1 MKLKKLESE
10 TVRQRGAIGALAA
23 RAFAIVCALA
33 LAGIAGASSQH
44 DVAAP
49 QASAA
54 PPVGAAATPAAVPAM
69 TAAAA
74 PWVCLLKV
82 DGSINPAVAAFIEDG
97 IGYASSRHAGAL
109 VIELDTP
116 GGLLGSAQRIV
127 KDLLNA
133 PLPTI
138 VYVSPSG
145 ASAASAGTFI
155 TEAAAIAA
163 MAPGTTIGAAHP
175 VGEGGSEIKGVVGKK
190 IENYTASFAGSI
202 ARERGRNQQWIEQA
216 VRESVAISEAEALKR
231 NVIDIVAPDLR
242 SLLVQAS
249 GREVKVGGRTVKLE
263 LAGAVVRRIR
273 MTLGQ
278 ALLNVLA
285 DPNIVYLLMLA
296 GIVGIYFEF
305 GHPGFYLPGVV
316 GAICLLLAL
325 GSFEVLPINLTGF
338 LLLMLGIALLIA
350 EVFVTSYG
358 VLGIGG
364 VIAFVIGSLF
374 LIDSAQTNLEVN
386 RGMIAGAAVAMS
398 AIILGLGW
406 VVLRERRRRPTTGR
420 EGMVGEVGEVREAIA
435 PGAPGRVFVHGEHWR
450 AASSETLAIG
460 ARARVIAV
468 RGLEIEVRAESRN
481 GVFFQ
486 TDAERR
492 AAAPVKQ

>member
-1 MKLKKLESE
+1 MK
-10 TVRQRGAIGALAA
+10 RRGAIN
-23 RAFAIVCALA
+23 AFAVRVFATLWVLA
-33 LAGIAGASSQH
+33 LGGL
-44 DVAAP
+44 
-49 QASAA
+49 ASAA
-54 PPVGAAATPAAVPAM
+54 ADHNGAASSAAATPASLHATVGV
-69 TAAAA
+69 AAA
-74 PWVCLLKV
+74 PWVCLIRIE
-82 DGSINPAVAAFIEDG
+82 GSINPAVAAFIEDA
-97 IGYASSRHAGAL
+97 IAYANSHHAGAL

-133 PLPTI
+133 PIATI

-145 ASAASAGTFI
+145 ASAASAGTFV

-175 VGEGGSEIKGVVGKK
+175 VGEGGSEIKGVVGQK
-190 IENYTASFAGSI
+190 IENFTASFAGSI
-202 ARERGRNQQWIEQA
+202 ARERGRNEQWIEQA
-216 VRESVAISEAEALKR
+216 VRQSATISEAEALKR
-231 NVIDIVAPDLR
+231 HVIDIVAPDLR

-249 GREVKVGGRTVKLE
+249 GREVKVSGGHTVVKLE
-263 LAGAVVRRIR
+263 LSGAAIQRLR
-273 MTLGQ
+273 MTMEQ

-305 GHPGFYLPGVV
+305 GHPGFYLPGVA

-325 GSFEVLPINLTGF
+325 ASFELLPINLAGF
-338 LLLMLGIALLIA
+338 LLLMLGVGMLISEA
-350 EVFVTSYG
+350 FVTSYG

-386 RGMIAGAAVAMS
+386 RGMIAGAAIAMS

-406 VVLRERRRRPTTGR
+406 VILRERHRPATTGR

-450 AASSETLAIG
+450 AVSNQALGVGT
-460 ARARVIAV
+460 RVRVMAV
-468 RGLEIEVRAESRN
+468 RGLEIEVRGES
-481 GVFFQ
+481 
-486 TDAERR
+486 
-492 AAAPVKQ
+492 

>member
-1 MKLKKLESE
+1 VK
-10 TVRQRGAIGALAA
+10 RRGAIN
-23 RAFAIVCALA
+23 AFAVRVFATLWVLA
-33 LAGIAGASSQH
+33 LGGL
-44 DVAAP
+44 
-49 QASAA
+49 ASAA
-54 PPVGAAATPAAVPAM
+54 ADHNVAANSATATPAALHATVGV
-69 TAAAA
+69 AAA
-74 PWVCLLKV
+74 PWVCLIRIE
-82 DGSINPAVAAFIEDG
+82 GSINPAVAAFIEDA
-97 IGYASSRHAGAL
+97 IAYANSHHAGAL

-133 PLPTI
+133 PLATI

-145 ASAASAGTFI
+145 ASAASAGTFV

-175 VGEGGSEIKGVVGKK
+175 VGEGGSEIKGVVGTK
-190 IENYTASFAGSI
+190 IENFTASFAGSI
-202 ARERGRNQQWIEQA
+202 ARERGRNEQWIEQA
-216 VRESVAISEAEALKR
+216 VRQSATISEAEALKR
-231 NVIDIVAPDLR
+231 HVIDIVAPDLR

-249 GREVKVGGRTVKLE
+249 GREVKVSGGHTVVKLE
-263 LAGAVVRRIR
+263 LSGAAIQRLR
-273 MTLGQ
+273 MTMGQ

-305 GHPGFYLPGVV
+305 GHPGFYLPGVA

-325 GSFEVLPINLTGF
+325 ASFELLPINLAGF
-338 LLLMLGIALLIA
+338 LLLMLGIGMLISEA
-350 EVFVTSYG
+350 FVTSYG

-386 RGMIAGAAVAMS
+386 RGMIAGAAIAMS
-398 AIILGLGW
+398 TFILGLGW
-406 VVLRERRRRPTTGR
+406 VILRERHRRPTTGR
-420 EGMVGEVGEVREAIA
+420 EGMIGEVGEVREAIA

-450 AASSETLAIG
+450 AVSNQVLDVGT
-460 ARARVIAV
+460 RVRVIAV
-468 RGLEIEVRAESRN
+468 RGLEIEVRGES
-481 GVFFQ
+481 
-486 TDAERR
+486 
-492 AAAPVKQ
+492 

>member
-1 MKLKKLESE
+1 MA
-10 TVRQRGAIGALAA
+10 RGFAILC
-23 RAFAIVCALA
+23 AFALGGLA
-33 LAGIAGASSQH
+33 N
-44 DVAAP
+44 AAADHP
-49 QASAA
+49 GGPPHASAA
-54 PPVGAAATPAAVPAM
+54 PRASAPSSPAAVSAA
-69 TAAAA
+69 TAVTAA
-74 PWVCLLKV
+74 PWVELLRV
-82 DGSINPAVAAFIEDG
+82 DGSINPAVAAYIEDG
-97 IGYASSRHAGAL
+97 IAHGSSQHAGAL

-116 GGLLGSAQRIV
+116 GGLLSSAQRIV

-155 TEAAAIAA
+155 VEAAAIAA

-175 VGEGGSEIKGVVGKK
+175 VGEGGSEIKGVIGKK
-190 IENYTASFAGSI
+190 IENFTASFAGSI
-202 ARERGRNQQWIEQA
+202 ARERGRNQQWVELA
-216 VRESVAISEAEALKR
+216 VRESAAISEEEALKR
-231 NVIDIVAPDLR
+231 HVIDIVAPDLR

-249 GREVKVGGRTVKLE
+249 GREIRVGGRMVKLA
-263 LAGAVVRRIR
+263 LAGATIRRSR

-278 ALLNVLA
+278 GLLNILA
-285 DPNIVYLLMLA
+285 DPNLVYLLMLA
-296 GIVGIYFEF
+296 GVVGIYFEF

-338 LLLMLGIALLIA
+338 LLLMLGIGLLIS

-364 VIAFVIGSLF
+364 VIAFVMGSLF
-374 LIDSAQTNLEVN
+374 LIDSTQTDLEVN
-386 RGMIAGAAVAMS
+386 RGMIAGAAIAMS

-406 VVLRERRRRPTTGR
+406 VVLRERHRPPVTGR

-435 PGAPGRVFVHGEHWR
+435 PGKQGRVFVHGEHWR
-450 AASSETLAIG
+450 AVSNETLEVG
-460 ARARVIAV
+460 ARARVVAV
-468 RGLEIEVRAESRN
+468 RGLEIEVRREA
-481 GVFFQ
+481 
-486 TDAERR
+486 
-492 AAAPVKQ
+492 

>member
-1 MKLKKLESE
+1 M
-10 TVRQRGAIGALAA
+10 RQRGAIDALAA

-216 VRESVAISEAEALKR
+216 VRESVAIGEAEALKR

-374 LIDSAQTNLEVN
+374 LVDSAQTNLEVN

>member
-1 MKLKKLESE
+1 MRK
-10 TVRQRGAIGALAA
+10 RGAIGAFAA
-23 RAFAIVCALA
+23 RALAILCVLA
-33 LAGIAGASSQH
+33 LGGLACAAAEHDSAAHQAGGAPLASS
-44 DVAAP
+44 
-49 QASAA
+49 
-54 PPVGAAATPAAVPAM
+54 AATPAAAA
-69 TAAAA
+69 TAEA
-74 PWVCLLKV
+74 PWICLIKI
-82 DGSINPAVAAFIEDG
+82 DGSINPAVAGFIEDG
-97 IGYASSRHAGAL
+97 IGYASAHHAGAL

-155 TEAAAIAA
+155 TEAAAVAA

-202 ARERGRNQQWIEQA
+202 ARERGRNQQWVERA

-231 NVIDIVAPDLR
+231 HVIDIIAPDLQN
-242 SLLVQAS
+242 LLMQAS
-249 GREVKVGGRTVKLE
+249 GREVKVGDRTVKLE
-263 LAGAVVRRIR
+263 LAGATIRRVR
-273 MTLGQ
+273 MTMGQ
-278 ALLNVLA
+278 ELLNVLA
-285 DPNIVYLLMLA
+285 NPNIVYLLMLA

-305 GHPGFYLPGVV
+305 GHPGFYLPGVA

-338 LLLMLGIALLIA
+338 LLLILGVGMLIA

-374 LIDSAQTNLEVN
+374 LVDSSQTNLEVN

-406 VVLRERRRRPTTGR
+406 IVLRERHRRPTTGR

-450 AASSETLAIG
+450 AASNQTLGVG

-468 RGLEIEVRAESRN
+468 RGLEIEVRGES
-481 GVFFQ
+481 
-486 TDAERR
+486 
-492 AAAPVKQ
+492 

>member
-1 MKLKKLESE
+1 M
-10 TVRQRGAIGALAA
+10 RRRGANSALAA
-23 RAFAIVCALA
+23 RALAMLCALA
-33 LAGIAGASSQH
+33 LGGLAGAATEHGSGASH
-44 DVAAP
+44 ANAAP
-49 QASAA
+49 RAN
-54 PPVGAAATPAAVPAM
+54 PTATPAAVS
-69 TAAAA
+69 AAAA
-74 PWVCLLKV
+74 PWVVLLKV

-97 IGYASSRHAGAL
+97 INHASAQHAAAL

-116 GGLLGSAQRIV
+116 GGLLSSAQRIV

-145 ASAASAGTFI
+145 ASAASAGTFV

-175 VGEGGSEIKGVVGKK
+175 VGEGDTEIKGVVGKK
-190 IENYTASFAGSI
+190 IENFTASFAGSI

-216 VRESVAISEAEALKR
+216 VRESSAISEEEALKR
-231 NVIDIVAPDLR
+231 QVIDIVAPNLHN
-242 SLLVQAS
+242 LLVQAS
-249 GREVKVGGRTVKLE
+249 GREVKVGGRTVR
-263 LAGAVVRRIR
+263 LALADATIHRLR
-273 MTLGQ
+273 MTPGQ
-278 ALLNVLA
+278 GLLNVLA
-285 DPNIVYLLMLA
+285 DPNLVYLLMLA

-338 LLLMLGIALLIA
+338 LLLLLGIGLLIA

-358 VLGIGG
+358 VLGTGG
-364 VIAFVIGSLF
+364 VVAFVIGSLF

-386 RGMIAGAAVAMS
+386 RGMIAGAAIAMS

-406 VVLRERRRRPTTGR
+406 IVLRERHRRPTTGR
-420 EGMVGEVGEVREAIA
+420 EGLVGEVGEVREAIA
-435 PGAPGRVFVHGEHWR
+435 AGAPGRVFVHGEHWR
-450 AASSETLAIG
+450 AVSNEALGVG

-468 RGLEIEVRAESRN
+468 RGLEIEVRREA
-481 GVFFQ
+481 
-486 TDAERR
+486 
-492 AAAPVKQ
+492 

>member
-1 MKLKKLESE
+1 MRAR
-10 TVRQRGAIGALAA
+10 VAMGASAA
-23 RAFAIVCALA
+23 CAFAILCAILCALA
-33 LAGIAGASSQH
+33 LGSIAIAAADHEDAATGA
-44 DVAAP
+44 
-49 QASAA
+49 AA
-54 PPVGAAATPAAVPAM
+54 PPAVVPARAAVAAT
-69 TAAAA
+69 
-74 PWVCLLKV
+74 PWVCLTRV
-82 DGSINPAVAAFIEDG
+82 DGSINPAVAGFIEDG
-97 IGYASSRHAGAL
+97 IAYASAHHASAL

-133 PLPTI
+133 PIPTI

-155 TEAAAIAA
+155 TEAAAVAA

-175 VGEGGSEIKGVVGKK
+175 VGESGSEIKGVVGKK
-190 IENYTASFAGSI
+190 IENFTASFAGSI
-202 ARERGRNQQWIEQA
+202 ARERGRNEQWVEQA
-216 VRESVAISEAEALKR
+216 VRESSAISEAEALKR
-231 NVIDIVAPDLR
+231 RVIDIVAPDLR

-249 GREVKVGGRTVKLE
+249 GREVKVNGGRTTVKLE
-263 LAGAVVRRIR
+263 LAGAAIHRLR
-273 MTLGQ
+273 MTMGQ

-325 GSFEVLPINLTGF
+325 GSFEVLPINLTGL
-338 LLLMLGIALLIA
+338 LLLMLGIGMLIA
-350 EVFVTSYG
+350 EAFVTSYG

-364 VIAFVIGSLF
+364 VIAFVMGSLF
-374 LIDSAQTNLEVN
+374 LIDSSQTNLEVN
-386 RGMIAGAAVAMS
+386 RGMIAGAAIAMS

-406 VVLRERRRRPTTGR
+406 IILTERHRRATTGR
-420 EGMVGEVGEVREAIA
+420 EGMIGEVGEVREAIA

-450 AASSETLAIG
+450 AASSQALGVG
-460 ARARVIAV
+460 ARARIVAV
-468 RGLEIEVRAESRN
+468 HGLEIEVRGES
-481 GVFFQ
+481 
-486 TDAERR
+486 
-492 AAAPVKQ
+492 

>member
-1 MKLKKLESE
+1 VK
-10 TVRQRGAIGALAA
+10 RRGGIGAMTAH
-23 RAFAIVCALA
+23 AFAGLCVLA
-33 LAGIAGASSQH
+33 LAGAAGASGER
-44 DVAAP
+44 VRTAP

-54 PPVGAAATPAAVPAM
+54 PSAAATAPAAVPVVAGGAG
-69 TAAAA
+69 T
-74 PWVCLLKV
+74 PWVCLLSV
-82 DGSINPAVAAFIEDG
+82 NGSINPAVAGFIEDG
-97 IGYASSRHAGAL
+97 IAYSTAHHASAL

-175 VGEGGSEIKGVVGKK
+175 LGEGGAEIKGVVGKK
-190 IENYTASFAGSI
+190 IENFTASFAGSI

-242 SLLVQAS
+242 NLLVQAS
-249 GREVKVGGRTVKLE
+249 GREVKVGGGRTAIKLE
-263 LAGAVVRRIR
+263 LADAASRRLQ

-285 DPNIVYLLMLA
+285 DPNLVYLLMLA

-305 GHPGFYLPGVV
+305 AHPGFYLPGVA

-325 GSFEVLPINLTGF
+325 GSFEVLPINLTGL
-338 LLLMLGIALLIA
+338 LLLMLGIGLLVA
-350 EVFVTSYG
+350 EAFVTSYG

-374 LIDSAQTNLEVN
+374 LIDSTQTNLEVN
-386 RGMIAGAAVAMS
+386 RGMIAGAAIAMS
-398 AIILGLGW
+398 AFILGLGW
-406 VVLRERRRRPTTGR
+406 IVLHERRRRATTGG

-450 AASSETLAIG
+450 AASSEALG
-460 ARARVIAV
+460 VGMRARVIAV
-468 RGLEIEVRAESRN
+468 RGLEIEVR
-481 GVFFQ
+481 GVS
-486 TDAERR
+486 
-492 AAAPVKQ
+492 

>member
-1 MKLKKLESE
+1 MKQAKK
-10 TVRQRGAIGALAA
+10 RGAISAFAA
-23 RAFAIVCALA
+23 RAFAYLFAFAILSAFAFLCLLA
-33 LAGIAGASSQH
+33 LGSFGIA
-44 DVAAP
+44 AAEHG
-49 QASAA
+49 SAA
-54 PPVGAAATPAAVPAM
+54 NQSSVASLVGAAATPAASPTAPR
-69 TAAAA
+69 AAAV
-74 PWVCLLKV
+74 PWVCLLKI
-82 DGSINPAVAAFIEDG
+82 DGSINPATAGFIEDG
-97 IGYASSRHAGAL
+97 IGYAKLHHADAL

-145 ASAASAGTFI
+145 AAAASAGTFI

-175 VGEGGSEIKGVVGKK
+175 VGEGGSEIKGEVGKK
-190 IENYTASFAGSI
+190 IENFTASFAGSI
-202 ARERGRNQQWIEQA
+202 ARERGRNQQWVEQA
-216 VRESVAISEAEALKR
+216 VRESATISEAEALKR
-231 NVIDIVAPDLR
+231 HVIDIVAPDLR
-242 SLLVQAS
+242 NLLVQAS

-263 LAGAVVRRIR
+263 LAGASIHRLR
-273 MTLGQ
+273 MTMGQ

-285 DPNIVYLLMLA
+285 DPNIVYLLLLA

-305 GHPGFYLPGVV
+305 SHPGFLLPGVA

-325 GSFEVLPINLTGF
+325 GSFEILPLNLTAV
-338 LLLMLGIALLIA
+338 LLLLLGIGMLVA

-358 VLGIGG
+358 ALGVGG

-374 LIDSAQTNLEVN
+374 LVDSSQTNLEVN
-386 RGMIAGAAVAMS
+386 RGMIAGAAIAMS

-406 VVLRERRRRPTTGR
+406 VVLSERHRRPTTGR
-420 EGMVGEVGEVREAIA
+420 EGMVGEIGEVREAIA

-450 AASSETLAIG
+450 AASDQALGVG
-460 ARARVIAV
+460 AQARVIAV
-468 RGLEIEVRAESRN
+468 RGLEIEVRGES
-481 GVFFQ
+481 
-486 TDAERR
+486 
-492 AAAPVKQ
+492 

>member
-1 MKLKKLESE
+1 
-10 TVRQRGAIGALAA
+10 VRARVAIVTSAA
-23 RAFAIVCALA
+23 CAFAILCALA
-33 LAGIAGASSQH
+33 LGGIAI
-44 DVAAP
+44 AA
-49 QASAA
+49 ADHKDAVNS
-54 PPVGAAATPAAVPAM
+54 AAATPAALPAK
-69 TAAAA
+69 AAVAA
-74 PWVCLLKV
+74 TPWVSLIRV
-82 DGSINPAVAAFIEDG
+82 DGSINPAVAGFIEDG
-97 IGYASSRHAGAL
+97 IAYASAHHASAL
-109 VIELDTP
+109 VVELDTP

-133 PLPTI
+133 PIPTI

-190 IENYTASFAGSI
+190 IENFTASFAGSI
-202 ARERGRNQQWIEQA
+202 ARERGRNEQWVEQA
-216 VRESVAISEAEALKR
+216 VRESSAISEAEALKR
-231 NVIDIVAPDLR
+231 RVIDIVAPDLR
-242 SLLVQAS
+242 SLLMQAS
-249 GREVKVGGRTVKLE
+249 GREVKVDGGRTTVKLE
-263 LAGAVVRRIR
+263 LAGAAIHRLR
-273 MTLGQ
+273 MTMGQ

-325 GSFEVLPINLTGF
+325 GSFEVLPINLTGL
-338 LLLMLGIALLIA
+338 LLLMLGVGMLIA
-350 EVFVTSYG
+350 EAFVTSYG

-364 VIAFVIGSLF
+364 VIAFVMGSLF
-374 LIDSAQTNLEVN
+374 LIDSSQTNLEVN
-386 RGMIAGAAVAMS
+386 RGMIAGAAIAMS

-406 VVLRERRRRPTTGR
+406 IIFSERHRRATTGR
-420 EGMVGEVGEVREAIA
+420 EGMIGEVGEVREAIA

-450 AASSETLAIG
+450 AASRQALGVG
-460 ARARVIAV
+460 ARARVVAV
-468 RGLEIEVRAESRN
+468 HGLEIEVRGES
-481 GVFFQ
+481 
-486 TDAERR
+486 
-492 AAAPVKQ
+492 

>member
-1 MKLKKLESE
+1 
-10 TVRQRGAIGALAA
+10 VRQRGAIGAFAA
-23 RAFAIVCALA
+23 RAFAILCVLA
-33 LAGIAGASSQH
+33 LGFVASAAAEH
-44 DVAAP
+44 DHARA

-54 PPVGAAATPAAVPAM
+54 PPNSAAATPAAVPAIA
-69 TAAAA
+69 TAPTAS
-74 PWVCLLKV
+74 WVCLLKV

-97 IGYASSRHAGAL
+97 IGYAGAHHAGAL

-155 TEAAAIAA
+155 IEAAAIAA

-175 VGEGGSEIKGVVGKK
+175 VGEGGSEIKGVVGQK
-190 IENYTASFAGSI
+190 IENFTASFAGSI
-202 ARERGRNQQWIEQA
+202 ARERGRNQEWVEQA

-231 NVIDIVAPDLR
+231 HVIDIVAPDLR

-249 GREVKVGGRTVKLE
+249 GREVKVSGGRTVVKLE
-263 LAGAVVRRIR
+263 LADAAIRRSR

-325 GSFEVLPINLTGF
+325 ASFEILPINLAGF
-338 LLLMLGIALLIA
+338 LLLMLGIGMLIA
-350 EVFVTSYG
+350 EVFITSYG

-406 VVLRERRRRPTTGR
+406 VILHERHRRPTTGR
-420 EGMVGEVGEVREAIA
+420 EGLVGEVGEVREAIA

-450 AASSETLAIG
+450 AASNQALGVGT
-460 ARARVIAV
+460 RARVIAV
-468 RGLEIEVRAESRN
+468 RGLEIEVRGES
-481 GVFFQ
+481 
-486 TDAERR
+486 
-492 AAAPVKQ
+492 

>member
-1 MKLKKLESE
+1 MRKRS
-10 TVRQRGAIGALAA
+10 VYGAFAA
-23 RAFAIVCALA
+23 RACAIVCMLA
-33 LAGIAGASSQH
+33 FGSLT
-44 DVAAP
+44 
-49 QASAA
+49 
-54 PPVGAAATPAAVPAM
+54 GAAAEHSAAAQPASASSLSPVPAAPAAVPAPPR
-69 TAAAA
+69 AADA
-74 PWVCLLKV
+74 PWVCLLTI
-82 DGSINPAVAAFIEDG
+82 DGSINPAVAEFIEDG
-97 IGYASSRHAGAL
+97 IGYASSRHASAL

-127 KDLLNA
+127 KALLNA
-133 PLPTI
+133 PIATI

-175 VGEGGSEIKGVVGKK
+175 VGEGGSEIKGAVGKK

-202 ARERGRNQQWIEQA
+202 ARQRGRNQQWVEQA

-231 NVIDIVAPDLR
+231 HVIDIVAPDLR

-249 GREVKVGGRTVKLE
+249 GREVMVGGRTVKLE
-263 LAGAVVRRIR
+263 LAGATIRRSR
-273 MTLGQ
+273 MPLGQ

-285 DPNIVYLLMLA
+285 DPNLVYLLMLA

-305 GHPGFYLPGVV
+305 SHPGFYLPGVA

-325 GSFEVLPINLTGF
+325 GSFEILPINLTGF
-338 LLLMLGIALLIA
+338 LLLLLGIGMLMA

-374 LIDSAQTNLEVN
+374 LIDSSQTNLEVN
-386 RGMIAGAAVAMS
+386 RGMIAGAAIAMS

-406 VVLRERRRRPTTGR
+406 IVLHERRRQPTTGR
-420 EGMVGEVGEVREAIA
+420 EGMLGEIGEVREAIA

-450 AASSETLAIG
+450 AASNQALGVG

-468 RGLEIEVRAESRN
+468 RGLEIEVRGES
-481 GVFFQ
+481 
-486 TDAERR
+486 
-492 AAAPVKQ
+492 

>member
-1 MKLKKLESE
+1 MC
-10 TVRQRGAIGALAA
+10 AAL
-23 RAFAIVCALA
+23 CALA
-33 LAGIAGASSQH
+33 LGATGLASAEHDRRAASLATPSATAAGA
-44 DVAAP
+44 
-49 QASAA
+49 
-54 PPVGAAATPAAVPAM
+54 
-69 TAAAA
+69 AAAA
-74 PWVCLLKV
+74 PPWVCLIRV
-82 DGSINPAVAAFIEDG
+82 DGSINPAVAAYIEDG
-97 IGYASSRHAGAL
+97 IAYAGAHKAGAL

-138 VYVSPSG
+138 VYVAPSG

-175 VGEGGSEIKGVVGKK
+175 VGEGGSEIKGEVGKK
-190 IENYTASFAGSI
+190 IENFTASFAGSI
-202 ARERGRNQQWIEQA
+202 ARERGRNEEWIEQA
-216 VRESVAISEAEALKR
+216 VRESAAISEAEALKR
-231 NVIDIVAPDLR
+231 HVIDIVAPDLR

-249 GREVKVGGRTVKLE
+249 GHDVRVGSGSAAVKLK
-263 LAGAVVRRIR
+263 LADASIRRLR

-285 DPNIVYLLMLA
+285 DPNIVYMLMLA

-305 GHPGFYLPGVV
+305 AHPGFYLPGVV

-325 GSFEVLPINLTGF
+325 GSFEILPINLTG
-338 LLLMLGIALLIA
+338 LLLLLLGVGMLISEA
-350 EVFVTSYG
+350 FVRSYG

-364 VIAFVIGSLF
+364 LIAFVIGSLF
-374 LIDSAQTNLEVN
+374 LIDSSQTDLEVN

-398 AIILGLGW
+398 AFILGLGW
-406 VVLRERRRRPTTGR
+406 IVLRERHRRPTTGR
-420 EGMVGEVGEVREAIA
+420 EGMVGEIGEVREAIA

-450 AASSETLAIG
+450 AASSEALGVG

-468 RGLEIEVRAESRN
+468 HGLEIEVRSEA
-481 GVFFQ
+481 
-486 TDAERR
+486 
-492 AAAPVKQ
+492 

>member
-1 MKLKKLESE
+1 
-10 TVRQRGAIGALAA
+10 VNQRGAIGTFAA
-23 RAFAIVCALA
+23 RTFVILCVFALG
-33 LAGIAGASSQH
+33 GIAGAAGEH
-44 DVAAP
+44 DDAAP

-54 PPVGAAATPAAVPAM
+54 SPIGAAATPAAVPAM
-69 TAAAA
+69 AGGAEA
-74 PWVCLLKV
+74 PWVCLLRV

-97 IGYASSRHAGAL
+97 IAYANAHHARAV

-145 ASAASAGTFI
+145 ASAASAGTFV

-175 VGEGGSEIKGVVGKK
+175 VGEGGREIKGVVGKK
-190 IENYTASFAGSI
+190 IENFTASFAGSI

-216 VRESVAISEAEALKR
+216 VRESAAISEAEALKR
-231 NVIDIVAPDLR
+231 HVIDIVAPDLR
-242 SLLVQAS
+242 GLLVQAS
-249 GREVKVGGRTVKLE
+249 GREVKVSGGRIVKLE
-263 LAGAVVRRIR
+263 LADTAIRRSR

-285 DPNIVYLLMLA
+285 DPNMVYLLMLA
-296 GIVGIYFEF
+296 GIIGIYFEF

-338 LLLMLGIALLIA
+338 LLLMLGIGMLIS

-374 LIDSAQTNLEVN
+374 LIDSSQTNLQVN
-386 RGMIAGAAVAMS
+386 RGMIAGAAIAMS
-398 AIILGLGW
+398 SIILGLGW
-406 VVLRERRRRPTTGR
+406 VIFRERHRRPTTGR

-450 AASSETLAIG
+450 ASSSEALAVG
-460 ARARVIAV
+460 TRARVIAV
-468 RGLEIEVRAESRN
+468 RGLEIEVRGEA
-481 GVFFQ
+481 
-486 TDAERR
+486 
-492 AAAPVKQ
+492 

>member
-1 MKLKKLESE
+1 M
-10 TVRQRGAIGALAA
+10 RQRGAIGAFAA
-23 RAFAIVCALA
+23 RALAIVCVLA
-33 LAGIAGASSQH
+33 LSAF
-44 DVAAP
+44 
-49 QASAA
+49 ASAA
-54 PPVGAAATPAAVPAM
+54 ADHDGAANRAAATPAAGPA
-69 TAAAA
+69 TAGTAAA
-74 PWVCLLKV
+74 PWVCLIRIE
-82 DGSINPAVAAFIEDG
+82 GSINPAVAAFIEDA
-97 IGYASSRHAGAL
+97 ISYANSHHAGAL

-127 KDLLNA
+127 KDLLGA
-133 PLPTI
+133 PLATI

-175 VGEGGSEIKGVVGKK
+175 VGEGGSEIKGVVGQK
-190 IENYTASFAGSI
+190 IENFTASFAGSI
-202 ARERGRNQQWIEQA
+202 ARERGRNEQWIEQA
-216 VRESVAISEAEALKR
+216 VRQSATISEAEALKR
-231 NVIDIVAPDLR
+231 HVIDIVAPDLQ

-249 GREVKVGGRTVKLE
+249 GREVKVSGGRTTVKLE
-263 LAGAVVRRIR
+263 LAGATIHRLR
-273 MTLGQ
+273 MTMGQ

-305 GHPGFYLPGVV
+305 GHPGFYLPGVA

-325 GSFEVLPINLTGF
+325 ASFELLPINLAGF
-338 LLLMLGIALLIA
+338 LLLMLGVGMLIA

-386 RGMIAGAAVAMS
+386 RGMIAGAAIAMS

-406 VVLRERRRRPTTGR
+406 VILRERHRRPTTGR

-450 AASSETLAIG
+450 AASNQALAVG
-460 ARARVIAV
+460 ARARVVAV
-468 RGLEIEVRAESRN
+468 RGLEIEVCAES
-481 GVFFQ
+481 
-486 TDAERR
+486 
-492 AAAPVKQ
+492 

>member
-1 MKLKKLESE
+1 L
-10 TVRQRGAIGALAA
+10 VARGLAMLC
-23 RAFAIVCALA
+23 AFALGGLA
-33 LAGIAGASSQH
+33 N
-44 DVAAP
+44 AAADHP
-49 QASAA
+49 GGPPHASAA
-54 PPVGAAATPAAVPAM
+54 PHASAVSSPAAVSAAADVAATP
-69 TAAAA
+69 
-74 PWVCLLKV
+74 WVELLRV
-82 DGSINPAVAAFIEDG
+82 DGSINPAVAAYIEDG
-97 IGYASSRHAGAL
+97 IARASSQHAGAL

-116 GGLLGSAQRIV
+116 GGLLSSAQRIV

-155 TEAAAIAA
+155 VEAAAIAA

-175 VGEGGSEIKGVVGKK
+175 VGEGGSEIKGVIGKK
-190 IENYTASFAGSI
+190 IENFTASFAGSI
-202 ARERGRNQQWIEQA
+202 ARERGRNQQWVELA
-216 VRESVAISEAEALKR
+216 VRESAAISEEEALKR
-231 NVIDIVAPDLR
+231 HVIDVVAPDLR

-249 GREVKVGGRTVKLE
+249 GREVKVGGRMVKLA
-263 LAGAVVRRIR
+263 LAGATIRRSR

-278 ALLNVLA
+278 GLLNILA
-285 DPNIVYLLMLA
+285 DPNLVYLLMLA
-296 GIVGIYFEF
+296 GVVGIYFEF

-338 LLLMLGIALLIA
+338 LLLMLGIGLLIS

-364 VIAFVIGSLF
+364 VIAFVMGSLF
-374 LIDSAQTNLEVN
+374 LIDSTQTDLEVN
-386 RGMIAGAAVAMS
+386 RGMIAGAAIAMS

-406 VVLRERRRRPTTGR
+406 IVLRERHRPPITGR

-435 PGAPGRVFVHGEHWR
+435 PGKPGRVFVHGEHWR
-450 AASSETLAIG
+450 AVSNETLEVG
-460 ARARVIAV
+460 ARARVVAV
-468 RGLEIEVRAESRN
+468 RGLELEVRREA
-481 GVFFQ
+481 
-486 TDAERR
+486 
-492 AAAPVKQ
+492 

>member
-1 MKLKKLESE
+1 VK
-10 TVRQRGAIGALAA
+10 RRGAIN
-23 RAFAIVCALA
+23 AFAVRVFATLWVLA
-33 LAGIAGASSQH
+33 LGGL
-44 DVAAP
+44 
-49 QASAA
+49 ASAA
-54 PPVGAAATPAAVPAM
+54 ADHNGAASSAAATPASLHATVGV
-69 TAAAA
+69 AAA
-74 PWVCLLKV
+74 PWVCLIRIE
-82 DGSINPAVAAFIEDG
+82 GSINPAVAAFIEDA
-97 IGYASSRHAGAL
+97 IAYANSHHAGAL

-133 PLPTI
+133 PIATI

-145 ASAASAGTFI
+145 ASAASAGTFV

-175 VGEGGSEIKGVVGKK
+175 VGEGGSEIKGVVGQK
-190 IENYTASFAGSI
+190 IENFTASFAGSI
-202 ARERGRNQQWIEQA
+202 ARERGRNEQWIEQA
-216 VRESVAISEAEALKR
+216 VRQSATISEAEALKR
-231 NVIDIVAPDLR
+231 HVIDIVAPDLR

-249 GREVKVGGRTVKLE
+249 GREVKVSGGRAMVKLA
-263 LAGAVVRRIR
+263 LADAAIRRSR
-273 MTLGQ
+273 MTMGQ

-305 GHPGFYLPGVV
+305 GHPGFYLPGVA

-325 GSFEVLPINLTGF
+325 ASFELLPINLAGF
-338 LLLMLGIALLIA
+338 LLLMLGIGMLISEA
-350 EVFVTSYG
+350 FVTSYG

-364 VIAFVIGSLF
+364 TIAFVIGSLF

-386 RGMIAGAAVAMS
+386 RGMIAGAAIAMS
-398 AIILGLGW
+398 TFILGLGW
-406 VVLRERRRRPTTGR
+406 VILRERHRRPTTGR

-450 AASSETLAIG
+450 AASNQALGVG

-468 RGLEIEVRAESRN
+468 RGLEIEVRGES
-481 GVFFQ
+481 
-486 TDAERR
+486 
-492 AAAPVKQ
+492 